1 MDSLHGFYMD
11 SLSSRITDFIIS
23 HWQQGNKGIDVYKGI
38 GGILQIYFYFNFRIA
53 YCGVHLF
60 LNEFLKSAEKLIA
73 EKYNYKN
80 WITNQLYTPFDNHH
94 IQEKDILPQL
104 QVKCLCSN
112 IHYAIPNS
120 FKSMPFHICPNQTLY
135 ISCFIWH

>member
-1 MDSLHGFYMD
+1 FAYPNSY
-11 SLSSRITDFIIS
+11 
-23 HWQQGNKGIDVYKGI
+23 QKGA
-38 GGILQIYFYFNFRIA
+38 IYFQKHKLIYTT

-94 IQEKDILPQL
+94 IQEKDILP
-104 QVKCLCSN
+104 
-112 IHYAIPNS
+112 
-120 FKSMPFHICPNQTLY
+120 
-135 ISCFIWH
+135 

>member
-1 MDSLHGFYMD
+1 MGFFKKEKSVPKTNVFDTLNMDGYYLPVLLPKQQTIITSITF
-11 SLSSRITDFIIS
+11 SSCSQTAVI
-23 HWQQGNKGIDVYKGI
+23 QGI

-94 IQEKDILPQL
+94 IQEKDILP
-104 QVKCLCSN
+104 
-112 IHYAIPNS
+112 
-120 FKSMPFHICPNQTLY
+120 
-135 ISCFIWH
+135 